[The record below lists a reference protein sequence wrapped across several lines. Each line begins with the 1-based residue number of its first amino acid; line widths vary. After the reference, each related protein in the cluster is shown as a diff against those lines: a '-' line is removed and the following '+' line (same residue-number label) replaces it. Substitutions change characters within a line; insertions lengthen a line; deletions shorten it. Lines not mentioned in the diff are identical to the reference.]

1 MKTCH
6 MLLTL
11 ALLASCAAHA
21 QDRYRD
27 DGRVDR
33 GDERRDDIQLV
44 CYGGA
49 EKPATEYRS
58 GYEWDAQQHKYVPKQ
73 SMELGKSDFQATLN
87 VSIHGDRGH
96 IQLPTSLIPPL
107 HGSNSDGWWPIDEL
121 LVGHNEIRGRFRLN
135 ALNQPRLSINRMN
148 GAITID
154 GLIKFSGRCD
164 ADEGHRRF

>member
-1 MKTCH
+1 MKVCR

-11 ALLASCAAHA
+11 ALLASGAAHA

-27 DGRVDR
+27 DGR
-33 GDERRDDIQLV
+33 DERGTDIQLI

-49 EKPATEYRS
+49 EKPTTEYRS

-73 SMELGKSDFQATLN
+73 SMELGKSDFQATLTI
-87 VSIHGDRGH
+87 SIHGDRGD
-96 IQLPTSLIPPL
+96 IQLPKSLIPPL
-107 HGSNSDGWWPIDEL
+107 HGSNQDGWWPIDEL
-121 LVGHNEIRGRFRLN
+121 IVGHNEIRGKFRLN
-135 ALNQPRLSINRMN
+135 GMNQPRLSINRMN

-154 GLIKFSGRCD
+154 GLIKFNGRCD